1 MFRNFAKLFSAVLV
15 ACAVTVSCAALGDAS
30 SEGNGVVVVDSA
42 YSVDE
47 TVARVK
53 KDIADKGIMFFMDV
67 DQAKLAAGAKIAL
80 RPSHLLI
87 FGNPPLGI
95 QFLTSNPVSGL
106 DWPVR
111 LLVFQDAD
119 GKREDGLQRLHLGC
133 ASPRDHRPRRAVQDG
148 DDGDYVDH
156 LGGALAGRRPDREKS
171 GSGAWLRHS
180 TRSSSA
186 PASPGR
192 RSRSA

>member
-1 MFRNFAKLFSAVLV
+1 MFANTIKIVSAALV
-15 ACAVTVSCAALGDAS
+15 ACAVTLSYAALGNAS
-30 SEGNGVVVVDSA
+30 GEGNGVVVLDSA

-47 TVARVK
+47 TLARVK
-53 KDIADKGIMFFMDV
+53 TDIADKGIMFFMDV
-67 DQAKLAAGAKIAL
+67 DQSKLAAGADINL

-119 GKREDGLQRLHLGC
+119 GQVKLAYNDFTWVAHRHGITD
-133 ASPRDHRPRRAVQDG
+133 RDQQFQMATMVI
-148 DDGDYVDH
+148 
-156 LGGALAGRRPDREKS
+156 ES
-171 GSGAWLRHS
+171 II
-180 TRSSSA
+180 SA
-186 PASPGR
+186 AR
-192 RSRSA
+192 

>member
-15 ACAVTVSCAALGDAS
+15 ACAVTVSCAALGDAK
-30 SEGNGVVVVDSA
+30 SEGNGVVVLDSA

-47 TVARVK
+47 TIARVK

-119 GKREDGLQRLHLGC
+119 GSVKIAYNDFTWVAHRHGITDRDAQFKMATMVITSI
-133 ASPRDHRPRRAVQDG
+133 ASAAR
-148 DDGDYVDH
+148 
-156 LGGALAGRRPDREKS
+156 
-171 GSGAWLRHS
+171 
-180 TRSSSA
+180 
-186 PASPGR
+186 
-192 RSRSA
+192 

>member
-1 MFRNFAKLFSAVLV
+1 MFANILKAVSAALV
-15 ACAVTVSCAALGDAS
+15 ACAVTISCTTLGNAS
-30 SEGNGVVVVDSA
+30 REGNGVVVLDSA

-47 TVARVK
+47 TIARVK
-53 KDIADKGIMFFMDV
+53 TDIADKGIMFFMDV
-67 DQAKLAAGAKIAL
+67 DQAKLAAGAKIEL

-119 GKREDGLQRLHLGC
+119 GKVKMAYNDFTWVAHRHGITDRDAQFKMATMVIESI
-133 ASPRDHRPRRAVQDG
+133 ASAAR
-148 DDGDYVDH
+148 
-156 LGGALAGRRPDREKS
+156 
-171 GSGAWLRHS
+171 
-180 TRSSSA
+180 
-186 PASPGR
+186 
-192 RSRSA
+192 